1 MKASGRFVQLGALWR
16 SFMPSLCVVSSSL
29 HRCPSHEDRSDMY
42 HLSFPKDTWTPKLLV
57 YGTYILE
64 TAQTIIVTYD
74 IFNTYA
80 RHFGDLAALDQLQ
93 NEWIAIPFMT
103 SISTTSPSTHLST
116 PLLTIRLIQS
126 AQRCSFTM
134 LTVLVFYPSQNCCG
148 LAFRWY
154 VLVRYIRSPQ
164 L

>member
-1 MKASGRFVQLGALWR
+1 
-16 SFMPSLCVVSSSL
+16 MPSLCVVSSSL
-29 HRCPSHEDRSDMY
+29 HQCPSHEDRSDMY

-103 SISTTSPSTHLST
+103 SISTTSSSVHFSTSPDHEFDTVSATVQLYYAYRIGILSESKLLRIGVSVVRPRSLHTVSSSLNGRSSLHL
-116 PLLTIRLIQS
+116 PKALL
-126 AQRCSFTM
+126 
-134 LTVLVFYPSQNCCG
+134 G
-148 LAFRWY
+148 L
-154 VLVRYIRSPQ
+154 
-164 L
+164 